1 MGKDRCQPRGLH
13 VKGDRS
19 CSRQAETEGSG
30 INNLPRPL
38 FCGQSLG
45 DLRPTESRLGQRLWV
60 GSEMR
65 GPKLSLSLPLVRASS
80 RPGRPEV
87 LLESSPALT
96 CELPGPD
103 LQGGSLTGGG
113 PALILPWAPP
123 SGGGRICREAGTHQF
138 PFHPNLQSSVGGVG
152 QPLQDPGESAPLL
165 RWDGRHSRP
174 GSN

>member
-1 MGKDRCQPRGLH
+1 
-13 VKGDRS
+13 
-19 CSRQAETEGSG
+19 
-30 INNLPRPL
+30 
-38 FCGQSLG
+38 
-45 DLRPTESRLGQRLWV
+45 
-60 GSEMR
+60 MR

-138 PFHPNLQSSVGGVG
+138 PFHPNLKSLVPGEEKAARSVGGVG

-165 RWDGRHSRP
+165 VSGGMGATQGQGAIREESCLRQWLWASPFLSSGRQKART
-174 GSN
+174 